1 MSCVELLAPVTKCV
15 QLAGK
20 LLAAE
25 WKRSGGP
32 RGSGDKASVDTEIEV
47 LLRKSLLELL
57 GCDFWG
63 EETGYHLSGHEYC
76 WVVDPN
82 DGTRDFLLGRQGSA
96 ISVGLLRGSRPV
108 LGVVYAPITVDR
120 GPDCIAWAEG
130 CSRVIRNGE
139 EVLSGLQ
146 RGPLTSGS
154 QVLMSTAAGSKADLN
169 AELCSPANCCPMPS
183 IAYRLARVAVGD
195 AIAGASLVSVGA
207 HDVVAG
213 HALLTGANGVL
224 LNQDGLPVAY
234 HSVAQ
239 MMSVSRRCFGGAPEV
254 CRELAN
260 RDWQRLF

>member
-1 MSCVELLAPVTKCV
+1 MSCAELLAPVTKYV
-15 QLAGK
+15 HLAGE
-20 LLAAE
+20 LLSAE
-25 WKRSGGP
+25 WTRSDGP
-32 RGSGDKASVDTEIEV
+32 RGKGDKADVDTEIEV

-57 GCDFWG
+57 DCDFWG
-63 EETGYHLSGHEYC
+63 EETGYHLTGHEYC

-82 DGTRDFLLGRQGSA
+82 DGTRDFLLGRKGSA
-96 ISVGLLRGSRPV
+96 ISVGLLRDAKPV

-130 CSRVIRNGE
+130 WDSVIRNGE
-139 EVLSGLQ
+139 DVRSELL
-146 RGPLTSGS
+146 RGPLTLGS
-154 QVLMSTAAGSKADLN
+154 QVLMSTAALSKPDLN
-169 AELCSPANCCPMPS
+169 TELCSPAEYFPMPS
-183 IAYRLARVAVGD
+183 IAYRLARVAAGD

-224 LNQDGLPVAY
+224 LNQDGLPVTY
-234 HSVAQ
+234 DSVAQ

-254 CRELAN
+254 CRELVH